1 MREALVPLLS
11 EHGATLEVIDIDSDR
26 ELDARWGDK
35 IPVLL
40 AGDRE
45 LCHYR
50 LDRAILRALLA
61 GALR

>member
-26 ELDARWGDK
+26 ELDARWGEK

-40 AGDRE
+40 AGERE
-45 LCHYR
+45 LCYYR
-50 LDRAILRALLA
+50 LDRAILTAWLA
-61 GALR
+61 GTLL